1 MRRDCLCLAVAL
13 CARLLAAA
21 AALVPSGE
29 TICIDEGAV
38 EKAEN
43 VPAADWCL
51 RSGETVA
58 VLSGRTGALQS
69 LKGAD
74 GRGARRSGPRGVLA
88 VAPVGGWRGDGPE
101 VLRLRFRAQGEPPS
115 LLAAGGAD
123 RGDRRADGGW
133 RDPLPSARLR
143 LAEGPAP
150 QLDRRAAR
158 GRGGIGCALLA
169 DAGRMRGDGL
179 SHARSW
185 AWYEPICWPKR
196 RKGSGGLYPGYAQ
209 MQFLAHYRDGK
220 GLYFA
225 AHDETHV
232 QKGVEWEWMEAGRIR
247 LSLQTFCGEAK
258 AGIYESAFD
267 YRLRPYA
274 GGWLEACSLHRDWVR
289 TLPGFAK
296 KAERPKWLRETRVVE
311 GGLPLT
317 RQGKPKEGF

>member
-74 GRGARRSGPRGVLA
+74 GRT
-88 VAPVGGWRGDGPE
+88 E
-101 VLRLRFRAQGEPPS
+101 S
-115 LLAAGGAD
+115 LTL
-123 RGDRRADGGW
+123 
-133 RDPLPSARLR
+133 SA
-143 LAEGPAP
+143 
-150 QLDRRAAR
+150 
-158 GRGGIGCALLA
+158 
-169 DAGRMRGDGL
+169 
-179 SHARSW
+179 
-185 AWYEPICWPKR
+185 
-196 RKGSGGLYPGYAQ
+196 
-209 MQFLAHYRDGK
+209 
-220 GLYFA
+220 
-225 AHDETHV
+225 
-232 QKGVEWEWMEAGRIR
+232 
-247 LSLQTFCGEAK
+247 
-258 AGIYESAFD
+258 
-267 YRLRPYA
+267 
-274 GGWLEACSLHRDWVR
+274 
-289 TLPGFAK
+289 
-296 KAERPKWLRETRVVE
+296 RETRVVE